1 MRKRTQNKTHV
12 VFGAILNYMCQIGA
26 DAGSSSVSDLTTKSV
41 LFSAGE
47 LPNTHWNAATRRR
60 PLKVKDLSESIY
72 VYRDIGIDWRENRWS
87 IKFSN
92 FI

>member
-1 MRKRTQNKTHV
+1 MSKRTQYKTHV
-12 VFGAILNYMCQIGA
+12 VFGAILNYMCRIGA

-72 VYRDIGIDWRENRWS
+72 MYRDIEIDLKEKRWS
-87 IKFSN
+87 IKYFN
-92 FI
+92 FM